1 MEMDCKAIFLDIDGT
16 LVSFKTHT
24 IPASTLEAVKAARR
38 KGIKVYVATGR
49 PLLFIDNL
57 GELEYDG
64 LVTTT
69 GAHCID
75 REGNSF
81 ALRTVDRSD
90 IERLVHHHETC
101 PQEAFPIIFVA
112 QDELFVTGLSPEL
125 EDLSRLLNFE
135 IPAVLPM
142 AHALEKDILQIIAFF
157 PPQDEAR
164 YMEQLMPGCVAMRW
178 HHTFADIITRGVS
191 KSYGIDRM
199 LEYEGISLNQTIA
212 FGDGGN
218 DIDMLRHVGLG
229 IAMGNASDEVKAAAG
244 FVTRSVDDDGIE
256 YALRTLEFL

>member
-1 MEMDCKAIFLDIDGT
+1 MMDCKAIFLDIDGT

-24 IPASTLEAVKAARR
+24 IPASTLEAVKAARC

-81 ALRTVDRSD
+81 ALRTVDRRD
-90 IERLVHHHETC
+90 VERLVRHHETC

-135 IPAVLPM
+135 IPAVLPV

-157 PPQDEAR
+157 SPQDEAR

-199 LEYEGISLNQTIA
+199 LEHEGISLNQTIA

-256 YALRTLEFL
+256 YALRTLEIL

>member
-1 MEMDCKAIFLDIDGT
+1 MIDCKAIFLDIDGT
-16 LVSFKTHT
+16 LVSFKTHA
-24 IPASTLEAVKAARR
+24 IPVSTLEAVKAARR

-75 REGNSF
+75 REGKSF
-81 ALRTVDRSD
+81 ALRTVDRRD
-90 IERLVHHHETC
+90 VERLVHHHENC

-125 EDLSRLLNFE
+125 EDLSHLLNFE
-135 IPAVLPM
+135 IPAVLPV

-178 HHTFADIITRGVS
+178 HPTFVDIITRGVS

-199 LEYEGISLNQTIA
+199 LEHEGISLEQTVA

-244 FVTRSVDDDGIE
+244 FVTRSVDEDGIE
-256 YALRTLEFL
+256 YALQTLGIL

>member
-1 MEMDCKAIFLDIDGT
+1 MECKAIFLDIDGT
-16 LVSFKTHT
+16 LVSFKTHA
-24 IPASTLEAVKAARR
+24 IPASTLEAVKAVRR
-38 KGIKVYVATGR
+38 KGVKVYVATGR

-81 ALRTVDRSD
+81 VLRTVDRGD
-90 IERLVHHHETC
+90 VERLVRHHETC

-135 IPAVLPM
+135 IPAV
-142 AHALEKDILQIIAFF
+142 F

-178 HHTFADIITRGVS
+178 HPTFVDIITRGVS

-199 LEYEGISLNQTIA
+199 LEHEGISLEQTVA

-229 IAMGNASDEVKAAAG
+229 VAMGNASDEVKAAAG
-244 FVTRSVDDDGIE
+244 FVTRSVDEDGIE
-256 YALRTLEFL
+256 YALHTLGIL